1 MNTIKIDKYFKGM
14 IANRGLSGIETENTI
29 FSFLAAA
36 NRSYFGI
43 SADLSVSKDNKIIV
57 TRDDTLLRLGLLNLY
72 IPSFHYDELKKFA
85 LVDRKTTNLNSNLFI
100 PLLTDFLAI
109 CSAYRKAVFLR
120 LGKYLKPENFDRILS
135 EVTEY
140 YNSDSAYFISD
151 NRKHLQ
157 HLTKQ
162 IEAGRLFLLVEK
174 PDDDN
179 FEFCK
184 NHGINMYVK
193 ANHIT
198 KEIVKD
204 MHLFGLKVSTGVVN
218 DKNLAEK
225 LIKHDVDY
233 VFTDILE

>member
-14 IANRGLSGIETENTI
+14 VANRGLSGIETENTI

-43 SADLSVSKDNKIIV
+43 SADLSVSKDNKIII

-72 IPSFHYDELKKFA
+72 IPSFQYEELKKFA
-85 LVDRKTTNLNSNLFI
+85 LVDRKTTNLNPNLFI
-100 PLLTDFLAI
+100 PLLSDFLAI
-109 CSAYRKAVFLR
+109 CSAYRKAVFIR
-120 LGKYLKPENFDRILS
+120 LGKYMKPEHFDRIINDLN
-135 EVTEY
+135 EIYKHDQVHILT
-140 YNSDSAYFISD
+140 D
-151 NRKHLQ
+151 NRKHLN
-157 HLTKQ
+157 HLAKQ
-162 IEAGRLFLLVEK
+162 LDANKLFLTVDK
-174 PDDDN
+174 PDQDS

-184 NHGINMYVK
+184 NHGFNLHIK
-193 ANHIT
+193 AGHLT
-198 KEIVKD
+198 KDIVKD

-218 DKNLAEK
+218 DKTLAEK